1 MMGITFRKTPQLF
14 GIVHISAL
22 ILIILANVI
31 LFRSLKH
38 RKEDELLSFLHLT
51 GLVMLLAELFK
62 QYFCYV
68 YVFDR
73 SVNLWFFPWQLCS
86 MAMYCSFLITYLKKE
101 RQNTFLVFLAT
112 YSLLADIIALV
123 LPYDMLRDQI
133 VLTAHSFAYH
143 GLIIAQSLAA
153 MFILSKRNKIRFLPS
168 VSLFLAMAGVAV
180 IINTVSHIIFN
191 NIYVEPNMFYITF
204 SYPTTQPV
212 FHEIAV
218 RYGIFTEIVIYLS
231 LITAFSYLLFII
243 EQKFFRK

>member
-1 MMGITFRKTPQLF
+1 MMGITFRNTPQLF

-86 MAMYCSFLITYLKKE
+86 MAMYCSFLITYL
-101 RQNTFLVFLAT
+101 
-112 YSLLADIIALV
+112 
-123 LPYDMLRDQI
+123 
-133 VLTAHSFAYH
+133 
-143 GLIIAQSLAA
+143 
-153 MFILSKRNKIRFLPS
+153 
-168 VSLFLAMAGVAV
+168 
-180 IINTVSHIIFN
+180 
-191 NIYVEPNMFYITF
+191 
-204 SYPTTQPV
+204 
-212 FHEIAV
+212 
-218 RYGIFTEIVIYLS
+218 
-231 LITAFSYLLFII
+231 
-243 EQKFFRK
+243 